1 MAQKKRDINESSR
14 KPLHISFYP
23 EKSVLKEMS
32 KLPARERDR
41 FLLNLQLKA
50 ANEDL
55 TCDSSPLSSL
65 GHGVYELCINGSPAW
80 RCIYYTGL
88 PGQLVVMHACE
99 KTTNG
104 QDRQIKNVVGKRMKA
119 LRNEPKA
126 A

>member
-1 MAQKKRDINESSR
+1 MAQKKRDINESTR
-14 KPLHISFYP
+14 NNLQISFFP
-23 EKSVLKEMS
+23 EKAVVKEMK
-32 KLPARERDR
+32 KLPERERDR
-41 FLLNLQLKA
+41 FLLNLKLKA

-55 TCDSSPLSSL
+55 TCDSSPLGSL

-88 PGQLVVMHACE
+88 AGQLVVMHVCE

-104 QDRQIKNVVGKRMKA
+104 QDRQIKNVVGKRLKA
-119 LRNEPKA
+119 LGDEPKA

>member
-1 MAQKKRDINESSR
+1 MAQKKRDINENTR
-14 KPLHISFYP
+14 KPLEVSFYP
-23 EKSVLKEMS
+23 EKAVVKEMK
-32 KLPARERDR
+32 KLPERERDR
-41 FLLNLQLKA
+41 FLNNLYLKA

-88 PGQLVVMHACE
+88 SGKLVVMHVCE

-104 QDRQIKNVVGKRMKA
+104 QDRQIKNVVGKRLKA
-119 LRNEPKA
+119 LGCEPKA

>member
-1 MAQKKRDINESSR
+1 MAHKKLDINESTR
-14 KPLHISFYP
+14 KPRHISFYP
-23 EKSVLKEMS
+23 EKPVLKEMS
-32 KLPARERDR
+32 KLPTRERDR

-50 ANEDL
+50 ANQDL

-88 PGQLVVMHACE
+88 AGQLVVMHVCE

-104 QDRQIKNVVGKRMKA
+104 QDRQIKNVVGKRLKA
-119 LRNEPKA
+119 LGSEPKA

>member
-1 MAQKKRDINESSR
+1 MAHKKRDINENTR
-14 KPLHISFYP
+14 KPLNIRFFP
-23 EKSVLKEMS
+23 EKAVVKEMK
-32 KLPARERDR
+32 KLPDRERDR
-41 FLLNLQLKA
+41 FLININLKA

-80 RCIYYTGL
+80 RCIYYTGVS
-88 PGQLVVMHACE
+88 GQLVVLHVCE

-104 QDRQIKNVVGKRMKA
+104 QDRQIKNVVGKRLKA
-119 LRNEPKA
+119 LGSEPKA

>member
-1 MAQKKRDINESSR
+1 MAQKKRDINESTR
-14 KPLHISFYP
+14 KILQISFFP
-23 EKSVLKEMS
+23 EKAVVKEMK
-32 KLPARERDR
+32 KLPERERDR
-41 FLLNLQLKA
+41 FLLNLKLKA

-55 TCDSSPLSSL
+55 TCDSNPLGSL

-88 PGQLVVMHACE
+88 AGQLVVMHVCE

-104 QDRQIKNVVGKRMKA
+104 QDRQIKNVVGKRLKA
-119 LRNEPKA
+119 LGDEPKA

>member
-1 MAQKKRDINESSR
+1 MAQKKRDINESTR
-14 KPLHISFYP
+14 KILQISFFP
-23 EKSVLKEMS
+23 EKAVVKEMK
-32 KLPARERDR
+32 KLPERDRDR
-41 FLLNLQLKA
+41 FLLNLKLKA

-55 TCDSSPLSSL
+55 TCDSSPLGSL

-88 PGQLVVMHACE
+88 AGQLVVMHVCE

-104 QDRQIKNVVGKRMKA
+104 QDRQIKNVVGKRLKA
-119 LRNEPKA
+119 LGDEPKA

>member
-1 MAQKKRDINESSR
+1 MAQKKRDINESTR
-14 KPLHISFYP
+14 KILQISFFP
-23 EKSVLKEMS
+23 EKAVVKEMK
-32 KLPARERDR
+32 KLPERERDR
-41 FLLNLQLKA
+41 FLLNLKLKA

-55 TCDSSPLSSL
+55 TCDSSPLGSL

-88 PGQLVVMHACE
+88 AGQLVVMHVCE

-104 QDRQIKNVVGKRMKA
+104 QDRQIKNVVGKRLKA
-119 LRNEPKA
+119 LGDEPKA

>member
-1 MAQKKRDINESSR
+1 MAQKARVTDSNTSNKLQVRFFPD
-14 KPLHISFYP
+14 KA
-23 EKSVLKEMS
+23 VVKEM
-32 KLPARERDR
+32 KKVPERERDR

-50 ANEDL
+50 ANEEL
-55 TCDSSPLSSL
+55 TCDSSPLGSL

-88 PGQLVVMHACE
+88 AGQIVVMHVCE

-104 QDRQIKNVVGKRMKA
+104 PDRQIKNMVGKRLTA
-119 LRNEPKA
+119 LRSELKA

>member
-1 MAQKKRDINESSR
+1 MAQKKRDINESSS
-14 KPLHISFYP
+14 KPLQISFYP
-23 EKSVLKEMS
+23 EKSALKELR
-32 KLPARERDR
+32 KLPERERDR

-55 TCDSSPLSSL
+55 TCDSSPLGSL

-104 QDRQIKNVVGKRMKA
+104 QDRQIKNVVENRLKA
-119 LRNEPKA
+119 MRSELKA